1 MPRSINKIKV
11 YFYFF
16 SLIVLSSILNVNIS
30 DNLKKLFLVEI
41 LEVNNHSNDLKEI
54 MYNQIEFTL
63 NQNILNLDQSFINQK
78 LNNLKIF
85 ETIEV
90 KKKYPNKLV
99 IFAKKTDF
107 IAIGFKEGKKYYVGN
122 NSNLI
127 PKDLVHTKKNLPII
141 FGDFKV
147 NDFLILKDILTKLDY
162 NLTNINKF
170 YYHKNNRWDIYFN
183 NGILLMLPNKNL
195 EDTLDKYR
203 AFKNNNKISKNS
215 IIDLRVK
222 NRIVIKNMFDVS
234 LELGLTAEE
243 HLSLAGLPVSR
254 RSSKAL
260 IKDYHAAEE
269 VLRASQ
275 MTEVVVETATPA
287 TPDLDS
293 PPPVPEVEAVEEE
306 DSGPQPGQTTLF

>member
-30 DNLKKLFLVEI
+30 DNLKKLFLVKI

-63 NQNILNLDQSFINQK
+63 NQNILNLDQSFINKK

-183 NGILLMLPNKNL
+183 DGILLMLPNKNL
-195 EDTLDKYR
+195 EDTLNKYR

-222 NRIVIKNMFDVS
+222 NRIVIKN
-234 LELGLTAEE
+234 E
-243 HLSLAGLPVSR
+243 
-254 RSSKAL
+254 
-260 IKDYHAAEE
+260 
-269 VLRASQ
+269 
-275 MTEVVVETATPA
+275 
-287 TPDLDS
+287 
-293 PPPVPEVEAVEEE
+293 
-306 DSGPQPGQTTLF
+306 

>member
-11 YFYFF
+11 YFYIF

-30 DNLKKLFLVEI
+30 DNLKKIFLVEI

-99 IFAKKTDF
+99 IFSKKTDF

-127 PKDLVHTKKNLPII
+127 PKDLLHTKKNLPII
-141 FGDFKV
+141 VKCVFEHWDCLNISFDIAEFKNCSDSEIRKYV
-147 NDFLILKDILTKLDY
+147 YIQQEKQFEFRKGNQNYAMEKYTSLSERKDI
-162 NLTNINKF
+162 F
-170 YYHKNNRWDIYFN
+170 W
-183 NGILLMLPNKNL
+183 
-195 EDTLDKYR
+195 
-203 AFKNNNKISKNS
+203 
-215 IIDLRVK
+215 
-222 NRIVIKNMFDVS
+222 IK
-234 LELGLTAEE
+234 
-243 HLSLAGLPVSR
+243 
-254 RSSKAL
+254 
-260 IKDYHAAEE
+260 
-269 VLRASQ
+269 
-275 MTEVVVETATPA
+275 
-287 TPDLDS
+287 
-293 PPPVPEVEAVEEE
+293 
-306 DSGPQPGQTTLF
+306 